1 MYLRTKRI
9 HRSFFALALSIAS
22 VTAHGQQS
30 APPVQ
35 TPAPPAQAQ
44 AAPTGTL
51 RGKIA
56 DQTGALIPGAT
67 VTIAN
72 AAGATVKSTTADAL
86 GAYSVSGLA
95 AGGYVVQATYP
106 GFAQFISATLQLTAG
121 QSKRVDITMAVEVE
135 QQQVVVTDDAPTVST
150 DASSNASAIVLKG
163 KDLEALSDDPDEL
176 SNELTALAGPSA
188 GPNGGQIYIDGFTG
202 GTLPP
207 KSAIREIRI
216 NQNPFSA
223 EFDHI
228 GYGRIEILTKPGTD
242 TLHGRGF
249 VQGNDNDFNTANP
262 FAAPP
267 AYHSIQYNGTIS
279 GAINKTSSFF
289 LSIEGRNSPDASIY
303 SVEIPS
309 FTGSDPLGQQYSIP
323 TGPTTGALH
332 STANRVEVSPR
343 LDLQLGSK
351 NTLTVRY
358 QYEYGTTSGS
368 IGSTSLPTQSSSSTT
383 SEHSVQLMDSQ
394 IINDH
399 IVNETRFQYRL
410 APTVTTPVSTAS
422 TISVPGF
429 FSGGGSSA
437 GYSSDRNTHMELQN
451 ITTMSV
457 GPQAIKIG
465 TWLRDNRDANTS
477 QAGFNGSFSFP
488 SIAAYVDTLNGL
500 ALGESIATI
509 ATNCPQTGA
518 CTPNILTYSA
528 PGSSGRTSYL
538 GNVFDAAVFFQ
549 DDWKVNQFLTL
560 SGGLRWEGQ
569 NHVADHSDWAPRVA
583 FAYALDGHKK
593 GTTAKTVLRGGFGLF
608 YDRFGIGSLMGLER
622 FGIGPNGQIGPNAE
636 VQTVVNNPT
645 CFSAAS
651 LTAALNTPDSN
662 CTAGSAN
669 PPQAQQLDPTYH
681 SPYNEQVGTSLERQL
696 TKTTT
701 LTFTYLHTNGVHQM
715 ATRDSNAYEPLPGTT
730 FYNSST
736 GPRPNA
742 LLGPVDEIYPEAVF
756 KQNQLILNVNA
767 RLKPTLSFMGFYTA
781 NFADGDTGT
790 ASNSYNL
797 RQDYGRAA
805 FVRRDM
811 VFLMGN
817 YTGPWGI
824 TFNPFLIA
832 QSGRPFNVTTN
843 EDLTGDNFFND
854 RPAVEAGSAS
864 CSSGSS
870 EFVTTS
876 FGCLDVDPQ
885 SGASLLPPNIGN
897 SPASVA
903 VNLRVSRSFGLGPKL
918 QSQNGANGGRPGG
931 GQGPGGPMGG
941 YGGGPGGGGGGG
953 GRGGGYGGPQ
963 AANTGRKYS
972 LTFSAQALNLFNDIN
987 YGTPSGSVVPTLLPG
1002 STTEYGPGNRFEKST
1017 SLAGGIFASPSGSAS
1032 RRIFFQAAFNF

>member
-1 MYLRTKRI
+1 MELSEGLVYLRTKRI
-9 HRSFFALALSIAS
+9 HFSFFALALSITS
-22 VTAHGQQS
+22 VTAHGQQ
-30 APPVQ
+30 ATPAVQ
-35 TPAPPAQAQ
+35 TPATPA
-44 AAPTGTL
+44 AAPAATTGTL
-51 RGKIA
+51 RGHIA
-56 DQTGALIPGAT
+56 DQTGALIPGAV

-72 AAGATVKSTTADAL
+72 GAGATVSSTTADAL
-86 GAYSVSGLA
+86 GAYSVAGLA

-106 GFAQFISATLQLTAG
+106 GFAPFISATLQLAAG
-121 QSKRVDITMAVEVE
+121 QSKRVDISMAVEVA

-163 KDLEALSDDPDEL
+163 KDLDALSDDPDEL

-249 VQGNDNDFNTANP
+249 VQGNDNAFNTANP
-262 FAAPP
+262 FAPPP

-279 GAINKTSSFF
+279 GAINKKASFF
-289 LSIEGRNSPDASIY
+289 LSVEGRNSPDASIY
-303 SVEIPS
+303 SVELPVRNADG
-309 FTGSDPLGQQYSIP
+309 TYSIP
-323 TGPTTGALH
+323 TGPTTGAIN
-332 STANRVEVSPR
+332 STSNRVEVSPR
-343 LDLQLGSK
+343 LDLQLGQK

-358 QYEYGTTSGS
+358 QYEYGNSSGS
-368 IGSTSLPTQSSSSTT
+368 IGSTSTPTTSSSSTS
-383 SEHSVQLMDSQ
+383 SEHSVQLLDSQ

-399 IVNETRFQYRL
+399 IVNETRIQYRL
-410 APTVTTPVSTAS
+410 ASTATTPVSTAP
-422 TISVPGF
+422 TISVPGYF
-429 FSGGGSSA
+429 TDGGSS
-437 GYSSDRNTHMELQN
+437 GGSSSDSNTHVELQN

-457 GPQAIKIG
+457 GPQAIKFG
-465 TWLRDNRDANTS
+465 TWLRDNHDANTS
-477 QAGFNGSFSFP
+477 RGFFNGSFSFNT
-488 SIAAYVDTLNGL
+488 IQAYVDTLNGVGME
-500 ALGESIATI
+500 ASK
-509 ATNCPQTGA
+509 
-518 CTPNILTYSA
+518 LTYSS
-528 PGSSGRTSYL
+528 PGSSGKDSYV
-538 GNVFDAAVFFQ
+538 GNVFDAAAFFQ
-549 DDWKVNQFLTL
+549 DDWKVNQFLTI

-569 NHVADHSDWAPRVA
+569 NHIADHSDWAPRVA

-593 GTTAKTVLRGGFGLF
+593 GTTAKTVVRGGFGLF

-622 FGIGPNGQIGPNAE
+622 YGIGPNGQIAASTE

-645 CFSAAS
+645 CFNATDP
-651 LTAALNTPDSN
+651 TAPLNTEQGN
-662 CTAGSAN
+662 CSAGSAN

-715 ATRDSNAYEPLPGTT
+715 ASRDSNAYEPATPGST
-730 FYNSST
+730 FYNSTT
-736 GPRPNA
+736 GPRPNS
-742 LLGPVDEIYPEAVF
+742 LFGPVDEIFPEAVF
-756 KQNQLILNVNA
+756 KQNQLIVNVNA
-767 RLKPTLSFMGFYTA
+767 RLKPTLSILGFYTA

-797 RQDYGRAA
+797 KQDYGRAG
-805 FVRRDM
+805 FVRRNM
-811 VFLMGN
+811 VFVMGN

-824 TFNPFLIA
+824 SFNPFLIA
-832 QSGRPFNVTTN
+832 QSGRPYNVTTN
-843 EDLTGDNFFND
+843 VDLTGDNFFND
-854 RPAVEAGSAS
+854 RPAVLTTSAS
-864 CSSGSS
+864 CNPGSL
-870 EFVTTS
+870 EFVGTS
-876 FGCLDVDPQ
+876 FGCLDVNPQ
-885 SGASLLPPNIGN
+885 SGATLLPANIGN

-918 QSQNGANGGRPGG
+918 QSQNGANGARPGG
-931 GQGPGGPMGG
+931 GPGGGGPMMGM
-941 YGGGPGGGGGGG
+941 GGGPGGGGGG
-953 GRGGGYGGPQ
+953 RGGGGGPFGGQ
-963 AANTGRKYS
+963 ANTGHKYS

-987 YGTPSGSVVPTLLPG
+987 YGTPSGSVAPTLPTG
-1002 STTEYGPGNRFEKST
+1002 STIYDAGPRFEKST